1 MGRFLTLALLSSG
14 QMVSISVSAVMDEE
28 REVFENRKKASNLMS

>member
-1 MGRFLTLALLSSG
+1 MGSFSTLALLSSG
-14 QMVSISVSAVMDEE
+14 QMMNIPIAAVMDEE